1 MSVFSFV
8 HFIVS
13 NFVSKL
19 SKKMMTDADKILQ
32 LTNDGLDVFRHYLG
46 ANIGTLKSF
55 RNPYREDSTAS
66 CHLYYHQQQYGG
78 GSRYYLHDF
87 GDSNFHGDCFWLV
100 GNICHLDVRSHFKE
114 IVEIIDRDLGL
125 YALNSTKDAKIPAVT
140 YQPKV
145 VVTPPVTT
153 KKNLRYSCISREMTP
168 SDMAYWSRYGI
179 TKDILKRYHVTSLK
193 RYTSER
199 SVEQPGVK
207 RTFSIFPS
215 AASPLF
221 GYQFQESGGIK
232 IYHPH
237 SQVRFLYGGKLPD
250 PYIFGKEQLN
260 KSFARKKVVYITGGE
275 KDVMSLAS
283 HGFDAVSFNSETYKL
298 TPSDIQ
304 DLLKR
309 YENVGLLYDSDETG
323 IRESK
328 TMLENFQDLPVFRV
342 QLPLSG
348 TKEEKDISDFFAMGH
363 LSSELERLT
372 RYALDDLKKK
382 EQYQQTVI

>member
-1 MSVFSFV
+1 
-8 HFIVS
+8 
-13 NFVSKL
+13 
-19 SKKMMTDADKILQ
+19 
-32 LTNDGLDVFRHYLG
+32 
-46 ANIGTLKSF
+46 
-55 RNPYREDSTAS
+55 
-66 CHLYYHQQQYGG
+66 
-78 GSRYYLHDF
+78 
-87 GDSNFHGDCFWLV
+87 
-100 GNICHLDVRSHFKE
+100 
-114 IVEIIDRDLGL
+114 
-125 YALNSTKDAKIPAVT
+125 
-140 YQPKV
+140 
-145 VVTPPVTT
+145 
-153 KKNLRYSCISREMTP
+153 
-168 SDMAYWSRYGI
+168 MAYWSRYGI